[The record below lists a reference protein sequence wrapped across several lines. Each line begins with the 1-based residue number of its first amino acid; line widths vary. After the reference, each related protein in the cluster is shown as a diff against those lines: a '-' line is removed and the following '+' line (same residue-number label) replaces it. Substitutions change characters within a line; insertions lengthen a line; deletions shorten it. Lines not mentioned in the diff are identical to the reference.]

1 MKRSIQVF
9 FSVFCLTLFL
19 GCQKKEEPTISSIVL
34 DNTTLSLTIN
44 DTYQFTVKHEPSNL
58 QAPSYIWSTSN
69 ENIVSVN
76 NSGELTAKS
85 IGEATITVFTS
96 DKTLQSSCKVTVVP
110 ILATGISL
118 SIKTIELL
126 IEEEQTLT
134 YIITPDN
141 TTDKQVTWSSADNN
155 VATVDNT
162 GKVKAISVGE
172 TQIMIKTNNL
182 ISDVCNVKV
191 KPIKAT
197 SVSLNKN
204 SLSLEISDKET
215 LAFNFIPE
223 NTTNKKV
230 IWSSS
235 NAAIAGVTENGEVT
249 GTSEGS
255 AVITVKS
262 DDGGFTAICNVE
274 VKLKGLTLSKST
286 INTLPNQ
293 KELIHVNYSTSNT
306 AYLHATWISSNSSVA
321 KITGDGDGTNSAL
334 IETFD
339 LGTATITA
347 TSADGSKIATCSV
360 NVKEITSFISLDVIS
375 QGIVN
380 INGFIYGDV
389 YSQITNNSPQS
400 IELTSFYMYDG
411 NSGTLVAY
419 STNPDQLGAL
429 ASGKSK
435 NLGTKLNSVYY
446 PIFKWTFTWN
456 GNSYEVKH
464 HM

>member
-1 MKRSIQVF
+1 MRKFIQLF
-9 FSVFCLTLFL
+9 FIVFCLTLLL
-19 GCQKKEEPTISSIVL
+19 GCQKKEEPIISSIVL
-34 DNTTLSLTIN
+34 DNTVLSLTIN
-44 DTYQFTVKHEPSNL
+44 DVHQFTVTHEPSNL

-76 NSGELTAKS
+76 NSGEITAKS

-96 DKTLQSSCKVTVVP
+96 DKALQASCKVTVVP

-118 SIKTIELL
+118 GTKTIELL
-126 IEEEQTLT
+126 IGEEQTLT
-134 YIITPDN
+134 YTITPDN

-155 VATVDNT
+155 IATVDNT

-172 TQIMIKTNNL
+172 TQITIKTNNL

-197 SVSLNKN
+197 SISLNKN

-215 LAFNFIPE
+215 LTCNFIPE

-235 NAAIAGVTENGEVT
+235 NAAIASVTENGEVT
-249 GTSEGS
+249 GTGEGS

-293 KELIHVNYSTSNT
+293 KELINVNYSTSNT
-306 AYLHATWISSNSSVA
+306 AYLHATWTSSNPSVA
-321 KITGDGDGTNSAL
+321 KVTGDGDGTNSAL
-334 IETFD
+334 IETFG

-375 QGIVN
+375 QGIVS
-380 INGFIYGDV
+380 INGFISGNV
-389 YSQITNNSPQS
+389 YSKITNNSPQS

-429 ASGKSK
+429 ASGESK
-435 NLGTKLNSVYY
+435 NLGAKLNSVYN
-446 PIFKWTFTWN
+446 PMFKWTFTWN
-456 GNSYEVKH
+456 GNSYEVTH